1 MKTFRIIIALLL
13 LLSAMMVFVFQ
24 FMGGLVQLLN
34 VPILNLIQFGVLWL
48 LNYTPG
54 VLLFVWF
61 ILLNFIPYILPR
73 SWTEEQSSVSVC

>member
-24 FMGGLVQLLN
+24 FMGGLIQLLD
-34 VPILNLIQFGVLWL
+34 VSILNSIQYGVLWV

-54 VLLFVWF
+54 IWLFIWF

-73 SWTEEQSSVSVC
+73 SWTEEQPVVTMY